1 MLPVNLLAGK
11 YLTVWQNGK
20 ESQSFELSDGA
31 KVSYDG
37 GNVQF
42 CSGNTILTF
51 LRSDALKFAFTDTP
65 TAIDNGTMAVSTNR
79 FLINGNTLHVCLSA
93 SNAASVSIID
103 TSGVE
108 VKSGRTD
115 SNGEWTTD
123 LSSLPPGMYIFK
135 SKPSSFK
142 FIIK

>member
-1 MLPVNLLAGK
+1 MLPINLLAGK

-37 GNVQF
+37 GNVLF
-42 CSGNTILTF
+42 CSGSTILTF
-51 LRSDALKFAFTDTP
+51 LRSDELKFAFTDTP
-65 TAIDNGTMAVSTNR
+65 TAIDSRTVDVSTNR
-79 FLINGNTLHVCLSA
+79 FLISGNILHVSLNVT
-93 SNAASVSIID
+93 NAAPVSIVD
-103 TSGVE
+103 TSGAE
-108 VKSGRTD
+108 VKSGKND